1 MKEYKFTKKLPKEST
16 SFRLI
21 PEAKRQLEKEAEEY
35 GLTLSDYIAQLVVN
49 VRAENEEYKERIRVL
64 SEILNTSEEKSALY
78 KSLSEKYKEET
89 KILKQELEELNK
101 NSIHLNQLHQVAKE
115 KLEQL
120 QQEYPNR
127 TKEEI
132 MGGCINKS
140 IEIEKNKL
148 NEIFHIKEHTLVGY
162 FPE

>member
-49 VRAENEEYKERIRVL
+49 VRAENEEYKERVSLL
-64 SEILNTSEEKSALY
+64 SKILNTSEEKSNLY
-78 KSLSEKYKEET
+78 KSMSEKYKEKAE
-89 KILKQELEELNK
+89 KLKQVIKELKE
-101 NSIHLNQLHQVAKE
+101 NSIDLNQLHQIAKE

-120 QQEYPNR
+120 QQEYPNH

-132 MGGCINKS
+132 VGGCINKS

-148 NEIFHIKEHTLVGY
+148 NEIFYTKKHTLVGY
-162 FPE
+162 FRE

>member
-49 VRAENEEYKERIRVL
+49 VRAENEEYKERVSLL
-64 SEILNTSEEKSALY
+64 SKILNTSEEKSALY

-132 MGGCINKS
+132 VGGCINKS
-140 IEIEKNKL
+140 IEIEKTQL
-148 NEIFHIKEHTLVGY
+148 NEIFYTKKHTLVGY
-162 FPE
+162 FRE